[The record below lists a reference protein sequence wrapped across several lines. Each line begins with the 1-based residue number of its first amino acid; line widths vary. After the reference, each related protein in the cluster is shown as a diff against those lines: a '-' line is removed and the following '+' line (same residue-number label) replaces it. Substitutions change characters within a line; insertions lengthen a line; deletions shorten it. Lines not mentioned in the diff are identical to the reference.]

1 MLKIYHTLPKC
12 PIIPKSFLETP
23 DTAPSSVVE
32 ELLSKL
38 KDKWTLSV
46 ELNEKVVNSHGDD
59 FVKHLKSESGCRM
72 ILKMFG
78 SQTKVVT
85 DLQETL
91 VILADVLLWKQLV
104 QQLLSQYKE
113 KSGLNFE

>member
-1 MLKIYHTLPKC
+1 
-12 PIIPKSFLETP
+12 
-23 DTAPSSVVE
+23 
-32 ELLSKL
+32 
-38 KDKWTLSV
+38 
-46 ELNEKVVNSHGDD
+46 
-59 FVKHLKSESGCRM
+59 M

-113 KSGLNFE
+113 KSGLNFEEIKAHCTRHLFSYNEGVLQPSYSIELVDELTRNSTSIAIDEELFVT